1 VRHTHVM
8 LAVAALAVSIPAH
21 AQPAEDFRAWPQVGQ
36 AGEFRLQPM
45 TDQRVGFRLAADA
58 DGRRVVVAVRAF
70 AESEGAGGYNQGALA
85 VDVNGEIM
93 EPLLADRPRLLNR
106 PREIA
111 FGPGG
116 ERTTPAWQEG
126 RLGLIESWGSAR
138 WTGPWAPSIDA
149 WLASEDYA
157 PVGLDDPAWIIV
169 EITDMVYPDSFNY
182 LNVKNESSDAV
193 LHCDAVTVHVDPQRQ
208 GSEAERARREAIEAA
223 YRRLNEQYFGRSA
236 LVREPSAGRE
246 WVYEMDLIPNNY
258 SAHDTMGEIE
268 TIEDARRIVQRL
280 ADQGYSAIMVSGLH
294 MRYTYVPLWETR
306 ILPYMRLI
314 CQAAH
319 EAGMRVI
326 DHYDVPIFYSG
337 GYPFLLDGDHL
348 DWTQRDI
355 RYGTPTRIYCINNPD
370 FRDHFFSWAR
380 RVQREAGI
388 DAYQID
394 EVYFHSRYHCGCE
407 HCRRLFT
414 EETGFELPRE
424 PDSPVLNNDADPL
437 WQLWRLWQ
445 SISVQGFKRDFLAAI
460 HQENPAA
467 FLSNYTTTYYS
478 ASPGGGL
485 WPTVFCS
492 YAIGKEGVSRVPF
505 QNYRYCIADRRLYHS
520 ITDAFDCAPWML
532 WYPLTGSAGRFC
544 WAMSQACNDAQWH
557 VASVAGSIR
566 DLIAWPHKTRRF
578 DYQTFADVAMIFS
591 EKSKSA
597 SLWTGHYHGMETLGW
612 GEAMVEANI
621 QYRQLHE
628 IAVTP
633 ELLAPYRLVILPRM
647 TLIDEPNRRALEE
660 YVRGG
665 GTLIVTAETGLLDEE
680 RRPLEDFALGEMMN
694 LRLID
699 FRPAPFEVVKPGYP
713 TFTYDRERM
722 LYKHGA
728 RMLQVEVIDPE
739 RSRVIATFRETANG
753 LQDGVDHP
761 GIVET
766 TYGAGTVYYVAT
778 FFGVSNFEMGLHE
791 GGTDIFRRN
800 PDSAPFMA
808 AWLRELLGEGETV
821 SVVDAPDK
829 LVYTTWI
836 TRDGS
841 ELAIHFLNV
850 ADHRPLGPDEIVRR
864 RQIEFP
870 TIDQPITLLLRG
882 MAVDGATFY
891 SPDAP
896 DPVTCTVAR
905 DGPDS
910 TLTIPGGSMAMY
922 GLARLQLS
930 GAGGAQ

>member
-1 VRHTHVM
+1 MRHAYAI
-8 LAVAALAVSIPAH
+8 LAVTALAVSIPAQ
-21 AQPAEDFRAWPQVGQ
+21 AQPAEDFRAWPQIGQ
-36 AGEFRLQPM
+36 AEDLRLRPM

-58 DGRRVVVAVRAF
+58 DGRRVVVAICAF
-70 AESEGAGGYNQGALA
+70 AESERPGGYNQGALA

-116 ERTTPAWQEG
+116 ERTTPAWQQG

-138 WTGPWAPSIDA
+138 WTVPWAPSIDA

-157 PVGLDDPAWIIV
+157 PVGLDDPAWIVV

-182 LNVKNESSDAV
+182 LHIKNESSDAV
-193 LHCDAVTVHVDPQRQ
+193 LHCDAVTVHVDPQRR
-208 GSEAERARREAIEAA
+208 GSEADRARRQAIEATWH
-223 YRRLNEQYFGRSA
+223 RLNEQYFGRSA
-236 LVREPSAGRE
+236 LVREASTGRE

-258 SAHDTMGEIE
+258 SAADTMGEIE
-268 TIEDARRIVQRL
+268 TIDDARRIVQRL
-280 ADQGYSAIMVSGLH
+280 AEQGYSAIMVSGLH

-306 ILPYMRLI
+306 ILPYMTLI
-314 CQAAH
+314 CRAAH

-337 GYPFLLDGDHL
+337 GYPFLLEGNHL

-355 RYGTPTRIYCINNPD
+355 RYGTPSRIYCINNPE

-414 EETGFELPRE
+414 EQTGFELPRE

-445 SISVQGFKRDFLAAI
+445 SISVQRFKRDFLAAI

-467 FLSNYTTTYYS
+467 FLSSYTTTYYS

-557 VASVAGSIR
+557 VASMAGSVR
-566 DLIAWPHKTRRF
+566 DLITWPHKTRKF
-578 DYQTFADVAMIFS
+578 DYETFADVAMIFS

-597 SLWTGHYHGMETLGW
+597 SLWTGYYHGMETLGW

-633 ELLAPYRLVILPRM
+633 ELLAPYKLVILPRM
-647 TLIDEPNRRALEE
+647 TLIDEPNRRAIEE

-665 GTLIVTAETGLLDEE
+665 GTLIVTAETGLLDEQ

-694 LRLID
+694 LRFID
-699 FRPAPFEVVKPGYP
+699 FHHAPFEVIKPGWP

-728 RMLQVEVIDPE
+728 RLLEVEVIDPE
-739 RSRVIATFRETANG
+739 RSRIIATFRK
-753 LQDGVDHP
+753 DGVEYP

-766 TYGAGTVYYVAT
+766 SYGAGTVYYVAT
-778 FFGVSNFEMGLHE
+778 FFGVSNLEMGLHE

-808 AWLRELLGEGETV
+808 AWLRELLGDDESV

-836 TRDGS
+836 TSDGT

-850 ADHRPLGPDEIVRR
+850 ADHRPLGTDEVVRR

-870 TIDQPITLLLRG
+870 TVDQPITLRLRG

-896 DPVTCTVAR
+896 EPVQCTVAR
-905 DGPDS
+905 DGPDA

>member
-1 VRHTHVM
+1 MRRICVVLTM
-8 LAVAALAVSIPAH
+8 PIMVAAFVADAH
-21 AQPAEDFRAWPQVGQ
+21 SAEDFRAWPQVGQ

-58 DGRRVVVAVRAF
+58 DGRRVVVAIRAF
-70 AESEGAGGYNQGALA
+70 AESDAAGGYTDGVLA
-85 VDVNGEIM
+85 IDVNGEIM
-93 EPLLADRPRLLNR
+93 EPQIADRPRLLNR
-106 PREIA
+106 PPEIA

-116 ERTTPAWQEG
+116 ERTTVAWREG

-138 WTGPWAPSIDA
+138 WTVPWAPSIDA

-157 PVGLDDPAWIIV
+157 PVGLDDPAWIVI

-182 LNVKNESSDAV
+182 LTVKNESQDAV
-193 LHCDAVTVHVDPQRQ
+193 LCCDAVTVHVGPERR
-208 GSEAERARREAIEAA
+208 GSEADRGRRRAIEAV
-223 YRRLNEQYFGRSA
+223 YRRLEEQYFGRSA
-236 LVREPSAGRE
+236 LVREPATGRE

-258 SAHDTMGEIE
+258 SAADTMGEIE
-268 TIEDARRIVQRL
+268 TIEDARRIVGPL

-294 MRYTYVPLWETR
+294 MRYTFVPLWETR
-306 ILPYMRLI
+306 ILPYMKLI

-337 GYPFLLDGDHL
+337 GYPFLLADDHL
-348 DWTQRDI
+348 GWTQRDI
-355 RYGTPTRIYCINNPD
+355 RYGTPTRVYCINNPG
-370 FRDHFFSWAR
+370 FRSHFFSWAR

-394 EVYFHSRYHCGCE
+394 EVYFQSRYHCGCE

-414 EETGFELPRE
+414 EQTGFELPRE

-445 SISVQGFKRDFLAAI
+445 SISVQRFKRDFLAEI
-460 HQENPAA
+460 HRENPAA

-557 VASVAGSIR
+557 VASVASSIR
-566 DLIAWPHKTRRF
+566 DLIKWPHKTRKF
-578 DYQTFADVAMIFS
+578 DYEPLADVAMVFS

-597 SLWTGHYHGMETLGW
+597 SLWTGCYHGMETLGW
-612 GEAMVEANI
+612 GEAMVGANI
-621 QYRQLHE
+621 QYRQIHE

-633 ELLAPYRLVILPRM
+633 ELLARHRLVILPRM
-647 TLIDEPNRRALEE
+647 TLIDEPNRRAFEE

-665 GTLIVTAETGLLDEE
+665 GTLIITAETGLLDEA
-680 RRPLEDFALGEMMN
+680 RRPLEDFALGEVMN
-694 LRLID
+694 LRLVD
-699 FRPAPFEVVKPGYP
+699 FRHAPFEVIMPGYP

-728 RMLQVEVIDPE
+728 RMLEVEIIDPE
-739 RSRVIATFRETANG
+739 RSRVIATFRK
-753 LQDGVDHP
+753 DGVDYP

-766 TYGAGTVYYVAT
+766 RYGAGTIYYVAT

-791 GGTDIFRRN
+791 GRPDIFRRN

-808 AWLRELLGEGETV
+808 AWLREVLGDGETV
-821 SVVDAPDK
+821 SVVEAPDK

-836 TRDGS
+836 KRDGS

-850 ADHRPLGPDEIVRR
+850 ADHRPLGPDEVVKR

-870 TIDQPITLLLRG
+870 PVDQPITLLLRG
-882 MAVDGATFY
+882 MQVEEATFY
-891 SPDAP
+891 SPDASE
-896 DPVTCTVAR
+896 PVACTVAR
-905 DGPDS
+905 DGPD
-910 TLTIPGGSMAMY
+910 TRLTIPAGSMKMY

-930 GAGGAQ
+930 GTGGAP